1 MNILEIKNLS
11 KSFGKLKV
19 INNLNLQVANNN
31 VFGFLGKNGAGK
43 TTIMKMVMGLLKA
56 DRGNILVTSQKV
68 HFGQTAVNK
77 DIGYLPDVAEFYEYM
92 TPKEYLMLSGQISGL
107 KSGEVKQRI
116 KDLLPIVGLEGVN
129 RRIQGFSRGMK
140 QRLGIA
146 QALLH
151 QPKLLLCDEPTSA
164 LDPVGRKEIL
174 EILSR
179 LRSKTTI
186 VFSTHILSDVERICD
201 QIGIL
206 HNGTLALQGKI
217 SKIKETF
224 ASESILLQIDQ
235 SDQND
240 FLRQELLKVDG
251 VRDVQIVDK
260 SIRIISH
267 NALEVGKQINKL
279 LATNDLTLIRFEKV
293 ESDLE
298 QVFLEVI
305 KR

>member
-19 INNLNLQVANNN
+19 INNLNLKVANNT

-43 TTIMKMVMGLLKA
+43 TTTMKLVMGLLKA
-56 DRGNILVTSQKV
+56 DRGNILVTSQEV

-77 DIGYLPDVAEFYEYM
+77 DIGYLPDVAEFYGYM

-107 KSGEVKQRI
+107 KSAEINQRI
-116 KDLLPIVGLEGVN
+116 KDLLPTVGLEGIN

-206 HNGTLALQGKI
+206 HNGRLALQGRI
-217 SKIKETF
+217 SKLKETF

-260 SIRIISH
+260 SMRIISH
-267 NALEVGKQINKL
+267 NALEVGKQISKL
-279 LATNDLTLIRFEKV
+279 LATNDLTLVRFEKV

>member
-19 INNLNLQVANNN
+19 INNLNLKVANNT

-43 TTIMKMVMGLLKA
+43 TTTMKMVMGLLKA
-56 DRGNILVTSQKV
+56 DRGNILVSSKEV
-68 HFGQTAVNK
+68 RFGQTAVNK
-77 DIGYLPDVAEFYEYM
+77 DIGYLPEVVDFYGYM

-107 KSGEVKQRI
+107 KSGEVNQRA
-116 KDLLPIVGLEGVN
+116 KDLLAIVGLEGVN
-129 RRIQGFSRGMK
+129 RRIEGFSRGMK

-186 VFSTHILSDVERICD
+186 VFSTHILSDIERICD

-206 HNGTLALQGKI
+206 HKGQLALQGEL
-217 SKIKETF
+217 SEIKETF

-240 FLRQELLKVDG
+240 FLCRELLKIDG
-251 VRDVQIVDK
+251 VRDARIVDK
-260 SIRIISH
+260 SVQIVSH
-267 NALEVGKQINKL
+267 NALEVGKQISKL
-279 LATNDLTLIRFEKV
+279 LTTNDLSLIRFEKV
-293 ESDLE
+293 ELDLE

>member
-19 INNLNLQVANNN
+19 INNLNLKVANNT

-43 TTIMKMVMGLLKA
+43 TTTMKLVMGLLKA
-56 DRGNILVTSQKV
+56 DRGNILVTSQEV

-77 DIGYLPDVAEFYEYM
+77 DIGYLPDVAEFYGYM

-107 KSGEVKQRI
+107 KSGEVNQRI

-186 VFSTHILSDVERICD
+186 VFSTHILSDVERVCD

-206 HNGTLALQGKI
+206 HNGRLALQGRI

-240 FLRQELLKVDG
+240 FLRQELLKIDG

-260 SIRIISH
+260 SMRIISH
-267 NALEVGKQINKL
+267 NALEVGKQISKL